1 MFSGFV
7 SLCLNCDSLL
17 SAEVVRRFLPALPVC
32 QSLCQ
37 VKLPERFS
45 PLLTTAKEAYLGNLS
60 DEWETVEKEAMALV
74 EYMKKQIEEL
84 LRTE

>member
-1 MFSGFV
+1 MVNYYLTILVFG
-7 SLCLNCDSLL
+7 
-17 SAEVVRRFLPALPVC
+17 
-32 QSLCQ
+32 Q
-37 VKLPERFS
+37 S

-84 LRTE
+84 IRTE

>member
-1 MFSGFV
+1 M
-7 SLCLNCDSLL
+7 
-17 SAEVVRRFLPALPVC
+17 LPQMGNFKIAG
-32 QSLCQ
+32 
-37 VKLPERFS
+37 EIS
-45 PLLTTAKEAYLGNLS
+45 PLLTTAKEAYFGNLS

>member
-1 MFSGFV
+1 MRATITEMQTAFRTRNAF
-7 SLCLNCDSLL
+7 LQ
-17 SAEVVRRFLPALPVC
+17 EV
-32 QSLCQ
+32 Q
-37 VKLPERFS
+37 
-45 PLLTTAKEAYLGNLS
+45 TTAKEAYLGNLS

>member
-1 MFSGFV
+1 MGNFKIAG
-7 SLCLNCDSLL
+7 
-17 SAEVVRRFLPALPVC
+17 EIPP
-32 QSLCQ
+32 
-37 VKLPERFS
+37 P

>member
-1 MFSGFV
+1 MFS
-7 SLCLNCDSLL
+7 D
-17 SAEVVRRFLPALPVC
+17 
-32 QSLCQ
+32 
-37 VKLPERFS
+37 
-45 PLLTTAKEAYLGNLS
+45 TLGNLS

>member
-1 MFSGFV
+1 MGNFKIAG
-7 SLCLNCDSLL
+7 
-17 SAEVVRRFLPALPVC
+17 EI
-32 QSLCQ
+32 
-37 VKLPERFS
+37 S

-60 DEWETVEKEAMALV
+60 DERETVEKEAMALV

>member
-1 MFSGFV
+1 MFLNLFPKLVNLGKKGIKTKNVSPKLVILKFSEGF
-7 SLCLNCDSLL
+7 
-17 SAEVVRRFLPALPVC
+17 PP
-32 QSLCQ
+32 
-37 VKLPERFS
+37 P
-45 PLLTTAKEAYLGNLS
+45 LTTAKEAYLGNLS